1 MRRTILP
8 LAMAALLTAGL
19 ASPSLAAEPAAQY
32 PAAAAQAAAAG
43 SDYTYEELLT
53 CLTAAGCTEAE
64 ALAYAGEPVKA
75 PEGAAVRY
83 SPLRLERFDGTE
95 QPPVQCLVLAALE
108 YAPGCAE
115 PRSILA
121 VRSPMALTEDG
132 SAAAGQVFAA
142 LYSGRNV
149 QCILTGGAPASGES
163 PQWTAA
169 GWIFPGGTGEAFT
182 PGEDQ
187 TALYSAQAELFF
199 PSLEK

>member
-19 ASPSLAAEPAAQY
+19 VSPSLAAEPAAQY

-75 PEGAAVRY
+75 PDGAAVRY
-83 SPLRLERFDGTE
+83 SPLRLERFDGAE

-115 PRSILA
+115 PRLIL
-121 VRSPMALTEDG
+121 P
-132 SAAAGQVFAA
+132 AAFR
-142 LYSGRNV
+142 LY
-149 QCILTGGAPASGES
+149 
-163 PQWTAA
+163 
-169 GWIFPGGTGEAFT
+169 FT
-182 PGEDQ
+182 P
-187 TALYSAQAELFF
+187 AEPCCL
-199 PSLEK
+199 SLLR

>member
-83 SPLRLERFDGTE
+83 SPLRL
-95 QPPVQCLVLAALE
+95 VLAALE

-163 PQWTAA
+163 PQWTAT